1 MECCGILWNIL
12 ECPGITQNMVEG
24 CSVKDDVQL
33 VLYLFYFI
41 AMGTVVTVHGLRHI
55 RIFLLM

>member
-1 MECCGILWNIL
+1 MSCAG
-12 ECPGITQNMVEG
+12 
-24 CSVKDDVQL
+24 VKDDVQL

>member
-1 MECCGILWNIL
+1 MCCLVIPAAARYALN
-12 ECPGITQNMVEG
+12 
-24 CSVKDDVQL
+24 VKDDVQL